1 MKRKLTSYFAGVLT
15 ALVLGTITMSAF
27 AAGGVLNL
35 TVTPIRVMVN
45 GQEFQP
51 RDAQGNEVYVFQS
64 NGTTYVPLRALSEAY
79 GLEVGYDARQNMAT
93 VSGSVRVAAKTESD
107 FLSVWTVKKKPV
119 TGYGDERIFTASYSG
134 PLGMTDFK
142 AWWKSFDLADIES
155 WAEQVAAEA
164 LSNSPGGTMTMY
176 FDYQG
181 YMLGTVLVQGDY
193 RRGNFRLAG
202 AWIK

>member
-27 AAGGVLNL
+27 AAGGVLTL

-45 GQEFQP
+45 GQVFQP
-51 RDAQGNEVYVFQS
+51 RDAQGNEVYVFQA

-79 GLEVGYDARQNMAT
+79 GLEVGYDAGQNMAT
-93 VSGSVRVAAKTESD
+93 VSGPVRAPAKTESD
-107 FLSVWTVKKKPV
+107 FLSVWTVKEKPV

-134 PLGMTDFK
+134 SLGMTDFK
-142 AWWKSFDLADIES
+142 VWWKSFDQADIER
-155 WAEQVAAEA
+155 WAEQVAADA
-164 LSNSPGGTMTMY
+164 LSSSPGGTVTMY

-181 YMLGTVLVQGDY
+181 YMLGTVLAQGDY
-193 RRGNFRLAG
+193 LRGNFRLAG
-202 AWIK
+202 VWIK

>member
-27 AAGGVLNL
+27 AAGGVLTL

-79 GLEVGYDARQNMAT
+79 GLEVGYDAGQNMAT

-193 RRGNFRLAG
+193 LRGNFRLAG